1 MSEKERLERKLL
13 KLQEQHEHQHK
24 LLEVSEVEKVA
35 DKHLTEMKKKKLAIK
50 DQIVKVEKQI
60 QQIEIKESIK
70 NYDSEKILYF
80 KQQLK
85 KLKKQVKQ
93 MEAQREKTRSWN
105 HKAELLEMKKQKLY
119 WKDLLSSI
127 DNMTDEEIDQYI
139 QEHTLSTPLSEY
151 EALEKAINK
160 LEKE

>member
-1 MSEKERLERKLL
+1 MTG
-13 KLQEQHEHQHK
+13 
-24 LLEVSEVEKVA
+24 
-35 DKHLTEMKKKKLAIK
+35 D
-50 DQIVKVEKQI
+50 
-60 QQIEIKESIK
+60 
-70 NYDSEKILYF
+70 KILYF

-119 WKDLLSSI
+119 WKDLLHSI
-127 DNMTDEEIDQYI
+127 ENWTDEEIDDYV

-151 EALEKAINK
+151 EWIE
-160 LEKE
+160 EMTRDET

>member
-1 MSEKERLERKLL
+1 MTG
-13 KLQEQHEHQHK
+13 
-24 LLEVSEVEKVA
+24 
-35 DKHLTEMKKKKLAIK
+35 D
-50 DQIVKVEKQI
+50 
-60 QQIEIKESIK
+60 
-70 NYDSEKILYF
+70 KILYF

-119 WKDLLSSI
+119 WKDLLHSI
-127 DNMTDEEIDQYI
+127 ENMTDEEIDDYV

-151 EALEKAINK
+151 EWIEEMTKD
-160 LEKE
+160 ET

>member
-1 MSEKERLERKLL
+1 MTG
-13 KLQEQHEHQHK
+13 
-24 LLEVSEVEKVA
+24 
-35 DKHLTEMKKKKLAIK
+35 D
-50 DQIVKVEKQI
+50 
-60 QQIEIKESIK
+60 
-70 NYDSEKILYF
+70 KILYF

-119 WKDLLSSI
+119 CKDLLNSI
-127 DNMTDEEIDQYI
+127 ENWTDEEIDDYV

-151 EALEKAINK
+151 EWIE
-160 LEKE
+160 EMTRDET

>member
-1 MSEKERLERKLL
+1 MTG
-13 KLQEQHEHQHK
+13 
-24 LLEVSEVEKVA
+24 
-35 DKHLTEMKKKKLAIK
+35 D
-50 DQIVKVEKQI
+50 
-60 QQIEIKESIK
+60 
-70 NYDSEKILYF
+70 KILYF

-119 WKDLLSSI
+119 WKDLLHSI
-127 DNMTDEEIDQYI
+127 ENMSDEEIDDYV

-151 EALEKAINK
+151 EWIE
-160 LEKE
+160 EMTRDET